1 MTQERKPLTVEQGR
15 AMQARAR
22 RYQLV
27 ERIALVA
34 AGLGIPLF
42 AVSIFEL
49 TRLEDAARAGAEM
62 GVPYLAY
69 TAIAMFLGGTGLV
82 FLMRHLVANVSRALA
97 AEQKRRWVE
106 GDAPV
111 ATDEARAEGDA
122 PLAADEAR
130 AEDDARAQ
138 DDTPAMAG

>member
-1 MTQERKPLTVEQGR
+1 
-15 AMQARAR
+15 MQARAR
-22 RYQLV
+22 RYQVV
-27 ERIALVA
+27 ERVALVV

-49 TRLEDAARAGAEM
+49 VRLEEAAKAGAAM

-97 AEQKRRWVE
+97 AEQMRRRVE
-106 GDAPV
+106 GDAPTR
-111 ATDEARAEGDA
+111 AGTGSAEGQ
-122 PLAADEAR
+122 EQ
-130 AEDDARAQ
+130 EE
-138 DDTPAMAG
+138 TPALAG